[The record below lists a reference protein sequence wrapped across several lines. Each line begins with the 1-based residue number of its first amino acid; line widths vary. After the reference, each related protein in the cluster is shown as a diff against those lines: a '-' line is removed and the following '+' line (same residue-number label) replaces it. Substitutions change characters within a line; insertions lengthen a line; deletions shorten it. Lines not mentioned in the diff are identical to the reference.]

1 MTYNEFKMCC
11 ILFCKTFDGKKYGE
25 VVKDCYDIDENI
37 IISLNACCIIDEY
50 SFFITDH
57 CIFDYTVTDELNIC
71 TITNNLYFKTYEDFL
86 NHFKITFEDIVC

>member
-11 ILFCKTFDGKKYGE
+11 ILFCKAFEGKKYGE

-37 IISLNACCIIDEY
+37 IISLNACCIDDY
-50 SFFITDH
+50 SFFVDGH
-57 CIFDYTVTDELNIC
+57 RIFDYIITKILNIY
-71 TITNNLYFKTYEDFL
+71 IVADYISLKTYEDFL